1 MLKKEASRESK
12 MCHFFGSQKKKK
24 NVSFP
29 NQCLGSTTIKITHPT
44 VKN

>member
-24 NVSFP
+24 KMCHFLISVLVVQP
-29 NQCLGSTTIKITHPT
+29 
-44 VKN
+44 